1 MELMN
6 GASDLELKDFY
17 EMEIA
22 SASIMRGFMAMPCD
36 VYFTMEAKISRFLK
50 CSLKL
55 YDVPQEQRKGV
66 IAAVLQMDL
75 RRMAEEIIQKT
86 VAQAE
91 EGFAALPAL
100 KK

>member
-1 MELMN
+1 M
-6 GASDLELKDFY
+6 
-17 EMEIA
+17 
-22 SASIMRGFMAMPCD
+22 
-36 VYFTMEAKISRFLK
+36 
-50 CSLKL
+50 
-55 YDVPQEQRKGV
+55 
-66 IAAVLQMDL
+66 QMDL

>member
-1 MELMN
+1 
-6 GASDLELKDFY
+6 
-17 EMEIA
+17 MEIA

-36 VYFTMEAKISRFLK
+36 VYFTMEAKISRFLE

-75 RRMAEEIIQKT
+75 RRMAEIIQKT

-91 EGFAALPAL
+91 EGFAAACPQ
-100 KK
+100 K